1 MASSKNRRGLSNCS
15 RSPPSTSRRRRDVS
29 TSSESSIPSSKR
41 RREPSC
47 SKREKRAHASS
58 EDDTDGKF
66 SRIIREEAGKLLN
79 ERRLREIARTVIEQ
93 DELLRHGLDKQ
104 SELGKNS
111 VEEGTYSSC
120 ASNREI
126 SREPEGHEIEIYRPW
141 KPLEREAIERIER
154 INIGDTG
161 YQENGVAIDRVLD
174 TIQEVQRL
182 TGENIKTQQLMLEV
196 ELRRLQ
202 NENEK
207 LKQSQVESK
216 QRTWSDFTKFIIG
229 KLLDILCVWNCGIGL
244 PWVAGLYNC
253 IFIQQFNL
261 TLVLIWSKFP
271 V

>member
-15 RSPPSTSRRRRDVS
+15 RSPTSTSRRRRDVS

-66 SRIIREEAGKLLN
+66 SRIIREEARKLLN

-104 SELGKNS
+104 SELGRNS
-111 VEEGTYSSC
+111 VEEATHSSC
-120 ASNREI
+120 ASNSEI
-126 SREPEGHEIEIYRPW
+126 IKEPEGHEIEIYRPW
-141 KPLEREAIERIER
+141 KPLERDAVERIER
-154 INIGDTG
+154 INIGDSS
-161 YQENGVAIDRVLD
+161 YQENGVAIDRLLD
-174 TIQEVQRL
+174 TIREVQRL

-207 LKQSQVESK
+207 EK
-216 QRTWSDFTKFIIG
+216 QRQAEGKLRTWCDFTKFIIG
-229 KLLDILCVWNCGIGL
+229 KLLAIVCLWNCWIGL
-244 PWVAGLYNC
+244 PRVAGL
-253 IFIQQFNL
+253 
-261 TLVLIWSKFP
+261 
-271 V
+271 